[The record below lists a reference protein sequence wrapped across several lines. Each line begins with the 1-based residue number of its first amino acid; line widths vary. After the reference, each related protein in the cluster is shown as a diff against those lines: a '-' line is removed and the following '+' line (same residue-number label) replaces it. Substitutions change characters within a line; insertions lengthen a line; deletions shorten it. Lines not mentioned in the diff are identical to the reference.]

1 MTKPLE
7 NKIALVTGAARG
19 IGQAIALQLAADG
32 ADLALCDVKA
42 EWLEDTAAKVKA
54 LGRRAESYAMDVA
67 NGAAVGEA
75 VAQVLADFGRIDVL
89 VNNAGITRDT
99 LLMRMSE
106 EDWDAVLDINLKGAF
121 LVTKAV
127 VKPMMKQRSG
137 AIVNIASV
145 VGIMGNPGQANYTAS
160 KAGLIALTKT
170 TAKELGSRNIRV
182 NAVAPGGTGQGS
194 HAQDGPAG
202 PAGRAGGRRQGRGLP
217 GQRGRRLREW
227 PDLGRVR
234 RHGVVILK
242 EEQQRRNTMALADK
256 VKDIIVEQ
264 LGVNKDQVVPE
275 ASFIEDQGADSLD
288 TVELV
293 MAFEEEFGA
302 EIPDEDAEKLTT
314 VGAVINYLKEKGFDK

>member
-42 EWLEDTAAKVKA
+42 EWLDDTAAKVKA
-54 LGRRAESYAMDVA
+54 LGRRTETYAMDVA

-75 VAQVLADFGRIDVL
+75 VARILADFGRIDVL

-106 EDWDAVLDINLKGAF
+106 EDWDAVLDVNLKGAF

-170 TAKELGSRNIRV
+170 TAKELGSRNVRV
-182 NAVAPGGTGQGS
+182 NAVAPGFIRT
-194 HAQDGPAG
+194 AMTDKLAEPVKEAMLKMV
-202 PAGRAGGRRQGRGLP
+202 P
-217 GQRGRRLREW
+217 
-227 PDLGRVR
+227 LGRLGEPEDVAKA
-234 RHGVVILK
+234 V
-242 EEQQRRNTMALADK
+242 AFLASDAAAY
-256 VKDIIVEQ
+256 
-264 LGVNKDQVVPE
+264 VNGQT
-275 ASFIEDQGADSLD
+275 L
-288 TVELV
+288 
-293 MAFEEEFGA
+293 
-302 EIPDEDAEKLTT
+302 
-314 VGAVINYLKEKGFDK
+314 AVCGGMVW

>member
-54 LGRRAESYAMDVA
+54 LGRRAETYAMDVA

-75 VAQVLADFGRIDVL
+75 VAKVLADFGRIDVL

-160 KAGLIALTKT
+160 K
-170 TAKELGSRNIRV
+170 ELGSRNVRV
-182 NAVAPGGTGQGS
+182 NAVAPGFIRT
-194 HAQDGPAG
+194 AMTDKLAEPVKEAMLKMV
-202 PAGRAGGRRQGRGLP
+202 P
-217 GQRGRRLREW
+217 
-227 PDLGRVR
+227 LGRLGEPEDVAKA
-234 RHGVVILK
+234 V
-242 EEQQRRNTMALADK
+242 AFLASDAAAY
-256 VKDIIVEQ
+256 
-264 LGVNKDQVVPE
+264 VNGQT
-275 ASFIEDQGADSLD
+275 L
-288 TVELV
+288 
-293 MAFEEEFGA
+293 
-302 EIPDEDAEKLTT
+302 
-314 VGAVINYLKEKGFDK
+314 AVCGGMVW

>member
-75 VAQVLADFGRIDVL
+75 VAKVLADFGRIDVL

-170 TAKELGSRNIRV
+170 TAKELGSRNVRV
-182 NAVAPGGTGQGS
+182 NAVAPGFIRT
-194 HAQDGPAG
+194 AMTDKLAAPVKEAMLKMV
-202 PAGRAGGRRQGRGLP
+202 P
-217 GQRGRRLREW
+217 
-227 PDLGRVR
+227 LGRLGEPEDVAKA
-234 RHGVVILK
+234 V
-242 EEQQRRNTMALADK
+242 AFLASDAAAY
-256 VKDIIVEQ
+256 
-264 LGVNKDQVVPE
+264 VNGQT
-275 ASFIEDQGADSLD
+275 L
-288 TVELV
+288 
-293 MAFEEEFGA
+293 
-302 EIPDEDAEKLTT
+302 
-314 VGAVINYLKEKGFDK
+314 AVCGGMVW

>member
-1 MTKPLE
+1 MKLLE

-42 EWLEDTAAKVKA
+42 EWLEDTIAKVKA
-54 LGRRAESYAMDVA
+54 LGRRAEGYSMDVA

-75 VAQVLADFGRIDVL
+75 VAKILADFGRIDVL
-89 VNNAGITRDT
+89 VNNAGITRDS
-99 LLMRMSE
+99 LLMRMTE

-182 NAVAPGGTGQGS
+182 NAVAPGFIRTAMTDKLS
-194 HAQDGPAG
+194 EPAKE
-202 PAGRAGGRRQGRGLP
+202 AM
-217 GQRGRRLREW
+217 LRNV
-227 PDLGRVR
+227 PLGRPGEPEDVAKA
-234 RHGVVILK
+234 V
-242 EEQQRRNTMALADK
+242 AFLASDNAAY
-256 VKDIIVEQ
+256 
-264 LGVNKDQVVPE
+264 VNGQT
-275 ASFIEDQGADSLD
+275 L
-288 TVELV
+288 
-293 MAFEEEFGA
+293 
-302 EIPDEDAEKLTT
+302 
-314 VGAVINYLKEKGFDK
+314 AVCGGMVW

>member
-75 VAQVLADFGRIDVL
+75 VAKVLADFGRIDVL

-106 EDWDAVLDINLKGAF
+106 EDWGAVLDSNRKGAF
-121 LVTKAV
+121 RVTKAV

-170 TAKELGSRNIRV
+170 TAKEMGSRNIRV
-182 NAVAPGGTGQGS
+182 NAVAPGFIHTAMTDKLS
-194 HAQDGPAG
+194 EPVKDAMLKMVP
-202 PAGRAGGRRQGRGLP
+202 
-217 GQRGRRLREW
+217 
-227 PDLGRVR
+227 LGRLGEPEDVAKA
-234 RHGVVILK
+234 V
-242 EEQQRRNTMALADK
+242 AFLASDAAAY
-256 VKDIIVEQ
+256 
-264 LGVNKDQVVPE
+264 VNGQT
-275 ASFIEDQGADSLD
+275 L
-288 TVELV
+288 
-293 MAFEEEFGA
+293 
-302 EIPDEDAEKLTT
+302 
-314 VGAVINYLKEKGFDK
+314 AVCGGMVW